1 MYTFIRLRPHNIST
15 LLHTHHYIVI
25 HPRTHPHTYHT
36 HTPTHIHT
44 PTHTT
49 HTHPTPTH
57 IHTHTHSSGS
67 DVRQLIGHNGPV
79 FSTSFNPDNSFLI
92 SGSEDGTG
100 KLLPYLRFQMRRS
113 SIVNFEFSYIHNR
126 KKLQFAIVNAINACT
141 VSFAID

>member
-1 MYTFIRLRPHNIST
+1 MHNYNLYTFIRSRPHNIST
-15 LLHTHHYIVI
+15 LLHTHYYIVI

-36 HTPTHIHT
+36 HT
-44 PTHTT
+44 T

-57 IHTHTHSSGS
+57 IHTPTHSSGS

-100 KLLPYLRFQMRRS
+100 KLLPYLRFRMRRS
-113 SIVNFEFSYIHNR
+113 SIVNCEVSYIHNR

-141 VSFAID
+141 VSFAIH

>member
-1 MYTFIRLRPHNIST
+1 MYNYITFIRLRPHNIST
-15 LLHTHHYIVI
+15 LLHTHYYIVI

-36 HTPTHIHT
+36 HTPH
-44 PTHTT
+44 T
-49 HTHPTPTH
+49 HTHP
-57 IHTHTHSSGS
+57 HTHTCSSGS

-100 KLLPYLRFQMRRS
+100 KLLQYLRFQMRCS
-113 SIVNFEFSYIHNR
+113 SIVNCKVSYIHNR